1 MNNNLIKSW
10 AFFILLVTLLG
21 GCYSNKHA
29 SKFNKN
35 RAKYANKANLYTQK
49 LDSHPN
55 PNNVPNLALVKE
67 PMPKYEPK
75 SRYGNPA
82 TYTVLNKTYK
92 VLPSSDGY
100 KQNGYASWYGTKFHG
115 FKTSSG
121 EIYDMYAMTAAHKTL
136 PLPTYAKVT
145 NLYNNRS
152 VIVKINDRGPFHED
166 RIIDLSYA
174 AANKLG
180 ILGNGVGKVEVV
192 AINLAASSVEQNLQL
207 ADHGNNPKSPER
219 LQLGAF
225 TVQANAQKLAD
236 ELKNLLKKHYFD
248 QHDKYKVNII
258 EHGLQKGIKK
268 NILYKVVISS
278 SNGELGVKNLRE
290 ILAKI
295 PDQGAFLVN

>member
-21 GCYSNKHA
+21 GCYGNKHA

-35 RAKYANKANLYTQK
+35 RAKYANKTNLYTQK

-55 PNNVPNLALVKE
+55 PNDVPNLALVKE

-75 SRYGNPA
+75 SLYGNPA

-121 EIYDMYAMTAAHKTL
+121 EIYDMYGMTAAHKTL
-136 PLPTYAKVT
+136 PLPTYARVT

-192 AINLAASSVEQNLQL
+192 AINLAASSVDQNVQL
-207 ADHGNNPKSPER
+207 ADQGNNHKSAER

-236 ELKNLLKKHYFD
+236 ELKSLLKKHYFD

-258 EHGLQKGIKK
+258 EHDLQKGIKK

-278 SNGELGVKNLRE
+278 SEGELGVKNLKE

-295 PDQGAFLVN
+295 PEQGAFLVN

>member
-10 AFFILLVTLLG
+10 AFFVLLVTLG

-55 PNNVPNLALVKE
+55 PKDIPDLALVKE

-92 VLPSSDGY
+92 VLPSSNGY

-136 PLPTYAKVT
+136 PLPTYARVT

-180 ILGNGVGKVEVV
+180 ILGNGVGKVEVE
-192 AINLAASSVEQNLQL
+192 AINLAANSVDQNLQPP
-207 ADHGNNPKSPER
+207 DHANNPKSSGK

-225 TVQANAQKLAD
+225 TVQANAQKLAN
-236 ELKNLLKKHYFD
+236 ELKILLKKHYFD
-248 QHDKYKVNII
+248 RHGKYKVNII
-258 EHGLQKGIKK
+258 EHDLQKGNKK
-268 NILYKVVISS
+268 NILYKVVVSS
-278 SNGELGVKNLRE
+278 SDGEIGVKNLME
-290 ILAKI
+290 VLAKI
-295 PDQGAFLVN
+295 PDKGAFLVN